1 LDSNF
6 IGKNI
11 GQMKL
16 EADLNEACFISPKVY
31 GYITTTGKEVLK
43 IKGFNTKTISYNDL
57 KSLLIKDTALEIQTE
72 MFKNN
77 ALNIKLISI
86 KKKLTSTIINKRLPI
101 YQNNILVNTLPLT
114 IGVDVN
120 LLSNSTSNILFLPLP
135 RSII

>member
-1 LDSNF
+1 
-6 IGKNI
+6 
-11 GQMKL
+11 MKL